1 MDKNEQIKEIGS
13 IDLKQNNKKHRIKLI
28 TIIGE
33 IEGHEAVSGNT
44 KATKYEHL
52 LPILADVEDNEEI
65 VFVDGVSE
73 DGCIELYD
81 TTFNGTLVE
90 FDGNFVQ
97 FKDVYAFEVTNALLV
112 NENTYTYE
120 VESKEI
126 NTNTIMILT
135 SEIIA
140 VEYYSIWK

>member
-1 MDKNEQIKEIGS
+1 MYHYKLTLKNGIEYLIKDKENNIRKFIES
-13 IDLKQNNKKHRIKLI
+13 IAANNKWR
-28 TIIGE
+28 
-33 IEGHEAVSGNT
+33 
-44 KATKYEHL
+44 
-52 LPILADVEDNEEI
+52 D
-65 VFVDGVSE
+65 F
-73 DGCIELYD
+73 
-81 TTFNGTLVE
+81 
-90 FDGNFVQ
+90 
-97 FKDVYAFEVTNALLV
+97 LLV

>member
-1 MDKNEQIKEIGS
+1 MYYYKLTLKNGIEYLIKDKVNNIRKFIES
-13 IDLKQNNKKHRIKLI
+13 IAAKNKWR
-28 TIIGE
+28 
-33 IEGHEAVSGNT
+33 
-44 KATKYEHL
+44 
-52 LPILADVEDNEEI
+52 D
-65 VFVDGVSE
+65 F
-73 DGCIELYD
+73 
-81 TTFNGTLVE
+81 
-90 FDGNFVQ
+90 
-97 FKDVYAFEVTNALLV
+97 LLV